1 VIDLDVH
8 LPAVAAGDARA
19 FGAWVAGAEGA
30 VRDGL
35 RGFAAAVDVE
45 AVLQEALLRAWSVA
59 PRLAP
64 DGRANALLR
73 FTVRAARNLALS
85 EARRRGR
92 VSPADDEA
100 ALQRRLDALGAEGPP
115 PPDPLLRRLIE
126 ACRALLPRQPRAA
139 LDARLASGGA
149 EPDEALAAGLGMQL
163 NTFLQNFGR
172 ARRALLKC
180 LADKGV
186 DLTEARP

>member
-1 VIDLDVH
+1 MIDLDVH

-19 FGAWVAGAEGA
+19 FGAWVAGAEGP

-92 VSPADDEA
+92 VAPADDEA
-100 ALQRRLDALGAEGPP
+100 AFQRRLDALKLHDSFAIRVLAIDQHKGGFSNG
-115 PPDPLLRRLIE
+115 RRRI
-126 ACRALLPRQPRAA
+126 AH
-139 LDARLASGGA
+139 ARDLAK
-149 EPDEALAAGLGMQL
+149 GL
-163 NTFLQNFGR
+163 
-172 ARRALLKC
+172 
-180 LADKGV
+180 
-186 DLTEARP
+186 